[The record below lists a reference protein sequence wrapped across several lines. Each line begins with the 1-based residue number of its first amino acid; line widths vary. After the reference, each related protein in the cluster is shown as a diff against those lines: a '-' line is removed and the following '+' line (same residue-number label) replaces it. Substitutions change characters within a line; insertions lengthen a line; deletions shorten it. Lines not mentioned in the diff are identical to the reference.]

1 MISSRLWVT
10 LTCLTVGNRSFPL
23 LSISSVQL
31 YRLSVPPG
39 ISLVIT
45 WHQQIRLLASGL
57 ILPIDLSV
65 HQSAGLVIKSMCAST
80 HTHRYTLNSAWHAV
94 FIRTVSPT
102 AAGSFGGELSAAL
115 LCSPALEVNQEWYVE
130 NRKWVC
136 IAHPLSPVASQMPPL
151 LPSELQGAALLFHLD
166 LSYLNEI
173 NRGSAWL
180 RPGPGGM

>member
-10 LTCLTVGNRSFPL
+10 LTCLTVGNGSFPL

-65 HQSAGLVIKSMCAST
+65 QQALSLKVCVHPHIHTDTLWTQHDMLCSSEQSARQRQVHSE
-80 HTHRYTLNSAWHAV
+80 
-94 FIRTVSPT
+94 
-102 AAGSFGGELSAAL
+102 GSYLQLCCAL
-115 LCSPALEVNQEWYVE
+115 LLWRLIKNGTWRTESGSASPIPSPLLLP
-130 NRKWVC
+130 KC
-136 IAHPLSPVASQMPPL
+136 HLSSPLSYK
-151 LPSELQGAALLFHLD
+151 ALHYYSTSICLILTK
-166 LSYLNEI
+166 
-173 NRGSAWL
+173 
-180 RPGPGGM
+180 